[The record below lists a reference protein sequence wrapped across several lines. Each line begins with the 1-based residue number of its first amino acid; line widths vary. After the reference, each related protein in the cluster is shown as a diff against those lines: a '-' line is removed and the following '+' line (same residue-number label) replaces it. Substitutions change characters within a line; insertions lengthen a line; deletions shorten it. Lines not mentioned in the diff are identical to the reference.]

1 MQGPVVRE
9 RFVDALPKAGHYRVL
24 VVDDESPI
32 LGAVREYFGALALR
46 VDTAQEREE
55 AEALIL
61 TTPYDLVVADMR
73 LTGIHGREGLE
84 LARFVREY
92 QPATRVIIMT
102 AHGSGELEE
111 EVRRC
116 GADRFL
122 QKPIPLSDLAAEA
135 FRLLG
140 APMPAPVFHRRR
152 GEASCR

>member
-1 MQGPVVRE
+1 VGAIVVEPPKLGP
-9 RFVDALPKAGHYRVL
+9 YRVL
-24 VVDDESPI
+24 VVDDEMPI
-32 LGAVREYFGALALR
+32 LGAVGEYFGALSLH

-61 TTPYDLVVADMR
+61 TTPYDLVIADMR

-84 LARFVREY
+84 LARFVREF
-92 QPATRVIIMT
+92 QPGARVLIMT

-116 GADRFL
+116 GADQFVR
-122 QKPIPLSDLAAEA
+122 KPIPLSELAAEA

-140 APMPAPVFHRRR
+140 TPMPAPQFRRRR
-152 GEASCR
+152 GDSK

>member
-1 MQGPVVRE
+1 V
-9 RFVDALPKAGHYRVL
+9 AKAHSAGIHRVL
-24 VVDDESPI
+24 VVDDEMPI
-32 LGAVREYFGALALR
+32 LDAVREYFDALALR

-92 QPATRVIIMT
+92 QPTARVIIMT
-102 AHGSGELEE
+102 AHGSGELED

-122 QKPIPLSDLAAEA
+122 QKPIPLSDLATEA
-135 FRLLG
+135 FRLIG
-140 APMPAPVFHRRR
+140 VPMPAPAYSRRAEDR
-152 GEASCR
+152 